1 MWFVGRRGGLIEWV
15 DGLRPLFA
23 LYKRWQLREAAIAQY
38 SPAQPNAAS
47 RAPRVLR
54 PTELLLAHVT
64 PHLQRLDP
72 RRFRRVALESR
83 TAWPREALLAAFNEL
98 VSKTPADLISKCDTR
113 LKHSSFVFNAYSL
126 INNFAHYSCVRVLT
140 NI

>member
-1 MWFVGRRGGLIEWV
+1 MYMQVGMRHGLCIGRRGGLIEWV

-23 LYKRWQLREAAIAQY
+23 LYKRWQLREAAISLY
-38 SPAQPNAAS
+38 SPALPNAAS

-64 PHLQRLDP
+64 PHLKRLG
-72 RRFRRVALESR
+72 FRRVALESR

-98 VSKTPADLISKCDTR
+98 VSKTPADLISKCDTSHALFSTIR
-113 LKHSSFVFNAYSL
+113 RRHVNL
-126 INNFAHYSCVRVLT
+126 
-140 NI
+140 

>member
-1 MWFVGRRGGLIEWV
+1 MTRMRHGLRIGRRGGLIEWV

-23 LYKRWQLREAAIAQY
+23 LYKRWQLREAAISQY
-38 SPAQPNAAS
+38 VPAQPNAAS

-64 PHLQRLDP
+64 PLLQRLG
-72 RRFRRVALESR
+72 FRRVALESR

-98 VSKTPADLISKCDTR
+98 VSKTPADLISKCDTSHTLFISIQR
-113 LKHSSFVFNAYSL
+113 
-126 INNFAHYSCVRVLT
+126 IIINFAIIYLF
-140 NI
+140 NN